1 MTPGEEDILIAI
13 LFWAF
18 LAFLLGYAVSCW
30 VHRNDSHKLLN
41 PSGVFVINYAD
52 LDADLLGIKLDK
64 DLPEIEKSDYISLK
78 VVVKEDAK
86 SNPENSPGENS

>member
-1 MTPGEEDILIAI
+1 MIQGDILITI
-13 LFWAF
+13 FFWAF
-18 LAFLLGYAVSCW
+18 LAFLLGYATSSF
-30 VHRNDSHKLLN
+30 VHKNDSHNKLDLA
-41 PSGVFVINYAD
+41 GKFVIDYAD
-52 LDADLLGIKLDK
+52 LDADLLGIVLNK

>member
-1 MTPGEEDILIAI
+1 MTPGDICLAIVLI
-13 LFWAF
+13 
-18 LAFLLGYAVSCW
+18 LAFLLGYATSIF
-30 VHRNDSHKLLN
+30 VHKNDSHNKLNLA
-41 PSGVFVINYAD
+41 GKFVIDYAD
-52 LDADLLGIKLDK
+52 LDADLLGIVLNK

>member
-1 MTPGEEDILIAI
+1 MTPGDILITI
-13 LFWAF
+13 FFWAF
-18 LAFLLGYAVSCW
+18 LAFLLGYAVSSF
-30 VHRNDSHKLLN
+30 VHKNDSHNKLNLA
-41 PSGVFVINYAD
+41 GKFVIDYAD
-52 LDADLLGIKLDK
+52 LDADLLGIVLNK

>member
-1 MTPGEEDILIAI
+1 MIFYYILVTAI
-13 LFWAF
+13 
-18 LAFLLGYAVSCW
+18 LAFLLGCAVSGF
-30 VHRNDSHKLLN
+30 VQENDSHNKLN
-41 PSGVFVINYAD
+41 PAGKFLINYAD
-52 LDADLLGIKLDK
+52 LDKDLLGIVLDK

>member
-1 MTPGEEDILIAI
+1 MTPADICLAIVLI
-13 LFWAF
+13 LTFF
-18 LAFLLGYAVSCW
+18 LGYATSSF
-30 VHRNDSHKLLN
+30 VHKNDSHNELN
-41 PSGVFVINYAD
+41 PAGKFLINYAD
-52 LDADLLGIKLDK
+52 LDKDLLGIVLDK

>member
-1 MTPGEEDILIAI
+1 MIPGDILITI
-13 LFWAF
+13 FFWAF
-18 LAFLLGYAVSCW
+18 LAFLLGYAASSF
-30 VHRNDSHKLLN
+30 VHKNDSHNKLNLA
-41 PSGVFVINYAD
+41 GKFVIDYAD
-52 LDADLLGIKLDK
+52 LDADLLGIVLNK

>member
-1 MTPGEEDILIAI
+1 MVILVI
-13 LFWAF
+13 FWII
-18 LAFLLGYAVSCW
+18 LAFLLGYAVSDW
-30 VHRNDSHKLLN
+30 VHRDDLYKLLN

-78 VVVKEDAK
+78 VIVKEDAK

>member
-1 MTPGEEDILIAI
+1 MIYGYIAI
-13 LFWAF
+13 SI
-18 LAFLLGYAVSCW
+18 LAFLLGYLAGCHAERVET
-30 VHRNDSHKLLN
+30 RGNKFN
-41 PSGVFVINYAD
+41 PAGKFLINYAD
-52 LDADLLGIKLDK
+52 LDKDLLGIVLDK

>member
-1 MTPGEEDILIAI
+1 MTPDICLAIVLII
-13 LFWAF
+13 
-18 LAFLLGYAVSCW
+18 AFLLGYATSNFI
-30 VHRNDSHKLLN
+30 HTNYSHNELN
-41 PSGVFVINYAD
+41 PAGKFLINYAD
-52 LDADLLGIKLDK
+52 LDKDLLGIVLDK

>member
-1 MTPGEEDILIAI
+1 MIPGEEDILIAI

-18 LAFLLGYAVSCW
+18 LAFLLGYATSSF
-30 VHRNDSHKLLN
+30 VHKNDSHNKLNLA
-41 PSGVFVINYAD
+41 GKFLINYAD
-52 LDADLLGIKLDK
+52 LDKDLLGIVLNK

>member
-1 MTPGEEDILIAI
+1 MIQDDILITI
-13 LFWAF
+13 FFWAF
-18 LAFLLGYAVSCW
+18 LAFLLGYATSSF
-30 VHRNDSHKLLN
+30 VHKNDSHNELN
-41 PSGVFVINYAD
+41 LAGKFVIDYAD
-52 LDADLLGIKLDK
+52 LDADLLGIVLNK

>member
-1 MTPGEEDILIAI
+1 MTPGDIFLAIVLI
-13 LFWAF
+13 
-18 LAFLLGYAVSCW
+18 LAFLLGYVTSSF
-30 VHRNDSHKLLN
+30 VHKNDSHNELN
-41 PSGVFVINYAD
+41 LAGKFVIDYAD
-52 LDADLLGIKLDK
+52 LDADLLGIVLNK

>member
-1 MTPGEEDILIAI
+1 MIPGEEDILIAI
-13 LFWAF
+13 FFWAF
-18 LAFLLGYAVSCW
+18 LAFLLGYAVSYW
-30 VHRNDSHKLLN
+30 VHRNDLHNKLN
-41 PSGVFVINYAD
+41 PAGKFLINYAD
-52 LDADLLGIKLDK
+52 LDKDLLGIVLNK